1 MFIACGL
8 LLAVD
13 TGGLCMYMLWVN
25 WWPLWWLL
33 GGFEL
38 SEGAGGFF
46 LIFDSL
52 SFFTTCK
59 TTCLA

>member
-8 LLAVD
+8 LLAVA
-13 TGGLCMYMLWVN
+13 TGGLCMYML
-25 WWPLWWLL
+25 LK
-33 GGFEL
+33 
-38 SEGAGGFF
+38 EGVGGFF